1 MSLTEDRIHDPS
13 PSNAT
18 TQATASTTTMAASV
32 QVTQPGGPEGLMT
45 LNMGPQHPS
54 THGVLR
60 VILQLDGETV
70 VNAQPDIGYLH
81 TGIEKTIEDKRYESA
96 ITCTDRMD
104 YLNPLGNNLGY
115 CLAVEKIL
123 GITNDIPKRAQYLRI
138 LLAELQRIS
147 SHLVWLGTSALE
159 MGAMSV
165 FLYCF
170 REREQILDL
179 FEWASGAR
187 MMTSYIRIGGIE
199 QQPPDGWFDG
209 VRDFITMLPK
219 RIDEYERLLTKNPI
233 WKERLI
239 GVGLL
244 SAEEALDWGVTG
256 PPLRASGVNWD
267 VRKEMPYSSYEDVDF
282 AVAVLNEGDCYA
294 RYLVRIM
301 ELRECIKIVNQML
314 ANMPDGPVL
323 VGDRKIVP
331 PPKEELASSM
341 EAVIHHFKLVTEGL
355 HPPVGEVYQVVESP
369 RGELGFYVVSDGSN
383 KPHRCSVREPSFV
396 NLQSLG
402 KLAAGYL
409 VADVVAIIGSMDT
422 VLGGVDR

>member
-1 MSLTEDRIHDPS
+1 MSVTEEHIQTPD

-18 TQATASTTTMAASV
+18 RQAVMATVSDAV
-32 QVTQPGGPEGLMT
+32 QLTEAGGLDGLMT

-60 VILQLDGETV
+60 VILDLDGETV
-70 VNAQPDIGYLH
+70 VDARPDIGYRH

-115 CLAVEKIL
+115 CMAVEKIL
-123 GITNDIPKRAQYLRI
+123 GITNEIPKRAQYLRV

-199 QQPPDGWFDG
+199 QQPPD
-209 VRDFITMLPK
+209 
-219 RIDEYERLLTKNPI
+219 
-233 WKERLI
+233 
-239 GVGLL
+239 
-244 SAEEALDWGVTG
+244 
-256 PPLRASGVNWD
+256 
-267 VRKEMPYSSYEDVDF
+267 
-282 AVAVLNEGDCYA
+282 
-294 RYLVRIM
+294 
-301 ELRECIKIVNQML
+301 
-314 ANMPDGPVL
+314 
-323 VGDRKIVP
+323 
-331 PPKEELASSM
+331 
-341 EAVIHHFKLVTEGL
+341 
-355 HPPVGEVYQVVESP
+355 
-369 RGELGFYVVSDGSN
+369 
-383 KPHRCSVREPSFV
+383 
-396 NLQSLG
+396 
-402 KLAAGYL
+402 
-409 VADVVAIIGSMDT
+409 
-422 VLGGVDR
+422 